1 MRSTAWPLCALSV
14 LAPLAAASVDIDW
27 SSDDSIKQGA
37 GTIAWGMLQWY
48 TGNNTGD
55 VPGNLPDP
63 YYWWE
68 AGAMFGTLVDYWA
81 YTDDDSYVDETYQ
94 AIQHQIGDDGDFM
107 PENQTLTEGND
118 DQGFWAMA
126 AMTAAETNF
135 KNPNSTNDGGVEWLA
150 SVQAVF
156 NEYVWRWEQSNDT
169 CAGGLRWQIFTF
181 NTGYTYKNT
190 ISNGCFF
197 NIASR
202 LALYTGNESYA
213 DWATTVYD
221 WMDNVGFI
229 DDDFNVYDG
238 ADSKDGKCSNPDR
251 AQWTYNAGIFMHGA
265 AAMYNHTGG
274 DEVWGKR
281 VTGLIKRTSEYF
293 FKNNIISEPPCEP
306 QDSCRTDN
314 YSFKG
319 YALKWMAKTAQ
330 LMPSVRDTLK
340 PMILASGKAAAASC
354 TGSAAGSA
362 GATLD
367 GIACGFK
374 WTGSTNDGTSGIGQ
388 QMSALQA
395 VLFTLDGPAPLS
407 ADTGGTSTGDSSGGS
422 DKTDKSID
430 PTPPITTGDRAGAGI
445 LTAMALAGMLGGCGW
460 MIMD

>member
-1 MRSTAWPLCALSV
+1 MRSTAWPLFTLGV
-14 LAPLAAASVDIDW
+14 FTPLAAASVDIEW
-27 SSDDSIKQGA
+27 TSSDSIKQGA
-37 GTIAWGMLQWY
+37 STIAYGMLQWY
-48 TGNNTGD
+48 TGNRTGD

-68 AGAMFGTLVDYWA
+68 AGAMFGTLIDYWA
-81 YTDDDSYVDETYQ
+81 YTDDETYVDETYQ
-94 AIQHQIGDDGDFM
+94 ALQHQIGDDGDFM

-135 KNPNSTNDGGVEWLA
+135 KNPNSTKDGGFEWLA

-156 NEYVWRWEQSNDT
+156 NEYVWRWEASDDV
-169 CAGGLRWQIFTF
+169 CGGGLRWQIFTF

-197 NIASR
+197 NIAAR
-202 LALYTGNESYA
+202 LALYTGNESYS
-213 DWATTVYD
+213 DWANTVYD
-221 WMDNVGFI
+221 WMDDVGFI
-229 DDDFNVYDG
+229 DGDFNVYDG

-251 AQWTYNAGIFMHGA
+251 AQWTYNAGIFMYGA

-274 DEVWGKR
+274 SEVWANR
-281 VTGLIKRTSEYF
+281 VNGLTKRTSAYF
-293 FKNNIISEPPCEP
+293 FQNNIIEEPPCEP
-306 QDSCRTDN
+306 HDSCKTDN

-319 YALKWMAKTAQ
+319 YALKWMAKTVQ
-330 LMPSVRDTLK
+330 LMPSTYDTIK
-340 PMILASGKAAAASC
+340 PLLLASGKAAASSC
-354 TGSAAGSA
+354 TGTAQGSA
-362 GATLD
+362 GGVLD

-374 WTGSTNDGTSGIGQ
+374 WTGSTNDGTSGVGQ

-407 ADTGGTSTGDSSGGS
+407 ATTGGTSSGDSSGGS

-430 PTPPITTGDRAGAGI
+430 PTKPITMGDRAGAGI
-445 LTAMALAGMLGGCGW
+445 LTAMALAGLLGGCGW
-460 MIMD
+460 MVMD